1 MSAQPPK
8 TIQYVYHFRYN
19 DGREK
24 KFTVELD
31 EQTLAV
37 IRPDQPELPEWTR
50 LKFSQCENCPLS
62 DAVSHCPVAVNLA
75 RVVDAFRDDVSYET
89 SDITVVTPQRTY
101 VKNTTLQ
108 KGLSSIIGVY
118 MVTSDCPILDKLR
131 PMSRFHLP
139 FATPVETFF
148 RSISSYLTAQFL
160 LMRQQKEPDWS
171 LKKLIEIYKAINIV
185 NRGMSQRL
193 VKASQKDA
201 NVNALVI
208 LHSFGD
214 GIGYFID
221 SGLDEIE
228 PMFAVYLNDSNGE
241 IHPSPSALDAEARS
255 GPQAGAGEKSHAPAE
270 DGRPESAST

>member
-1 MSAQPPK
+1 MNQPPTHTPPRK
-8 TIQYVYHFRYN
+8 TIRYVYRFRYD

-24 KFTVELD
+24 EFTVELD

-37 IRPDQPELPEWTR
+37 VPVENQERPEWTK
-50 LKFSQCENCPLS
+50 LKYSQCENCPLS
-62 DAVSHCPVAVNLA
+62 DDVTHCPVAVNLS
-75 RVVDAFRDDVSYET
+75 RVVNAFREDVSYET
-89 SDITVVTPQRTY
+89 SDVTVETPQRTY
-101 VKNTTLQ
+101 FKRTTLQ

-118 MVTSDCPILDKLR
+118 MVTSDCPIMDKLR

-160 LMRQQKEPDWS
+160 MMRQQKEPDWS
-171 LKKLIEIYKAINIV
+171 LKKLVEIYKSINVV

-193 VKASQKDA
+193 LNASQKDA
-201 NVNALVI
+201 NVNAVVI

-228 PMFAVYLNDSNGE
+228 PMFSVYLKETNGE
-241 IHPSPSALDAEARS
+241 AHSPEHTDRS
-255 GPQAGAGEKSHAPAE
+255 
-270 DGRPESAST
+270 DSASL

>member
-37 IRPDQPELPEWTR
+37 IRPDQADQPELPEWTR

-62 DAVSHCPVAVNLA
+62 DEVSHCPVAVNLA
-75 RVVDAFRDDVSYET
+75 RVVDAFRADVSYET
-89 SDITVVTPQRTY
+89 SDITVETPQRTY

-214 GIGYFID
+214 GIGYFIE

-228 PMFAVYLNDSNGE
+228 PMFAVYLNESNGE
-241 IHPSPSALDAEARS
+241 IRPSPSGLD
-255 GPQAGAGEKSHAPAE
+255 AGEKPHAPAE

>member
-1 MSAQPPK
+1 MSAQPQK
-8 TIQYVYHFRYN
+8 SIQYVYHFRYN

-62 DAVSHCPVAVNLA
+62 DTISHCPVAVNLA

-89 SDITVVTPQRTY
+89 SDITVETPQRTY

-214 GIGYFID
+214 GIGYFIE

-228 PMFAVYLNDSNGE
+228 PMFAVYLNESNGE
-241 IHPSPSALDAEARS
+241 VRPSSPDLDAEGRS
-255 GPQAGAGEKSHAPAE
+255 GPQAGVGGKSHAPAE
-270 DGRPESAST
+270 DSRPESAST